1 MVNLTSSSG
10 ITPITTSTGM
20 ISGLNN
26 DIREK
31 VELLTELTYNIYYN
45 NICNEIM
52 NLPDSLF
59 IKNKLIEE
67 LKKLLDTIF
76 KM

>member
-1 MVNLTSSSG
+1 MINLTSSSG
-10 ITPITTSTGM
+10 ITPITTSTSA
-20 ISGLNN
+20 ISGFNN
-26 DIREK
+26 DLREK

-45 NICNEIM
+45 NIYNEIM
-52 NLPDSLF
+52 NLSDSLF

>member
-1 MVNLTSSSG
+1 MNLISSSD

-20 ISGLNN
+20 ISNGFN
-26 DIREK
+26 DLRKK
-31 VELLTELTYNIYYN
+31 VELLTELTYNVYYN

-67 LKKLLDTIF
+67 LKKLLDSIF
-76 KM
+76 KI